1 MEDDLPVNNLEDDA
15 ARQDA
20 VDRRDP
26 HKSAAFNCMCTLLLF
41 YIFQYILI
49 LSSS

>member
-1 MEDDLPVNNLEDDA
+1 VEDDLPVDDLEDDA
-15 ARQDA
+15 ARQDV
-20 VDRRDP
+20 VDRSDS
-26 HKSAAFNCMCTLLLF
+26 HKPAAFNRMCTLLLF

>member
-1 MEDDLPVNNLEDDA
+1 MEDDLLVNDLENDA

-20 VDRRDP
+20 ADRRNF
-26 HKSAAFNCMCTLLLF
+26 HKPAAFNCMCILLLF